1 MIMALPIWGWLPS
14 FNPSLCPAAKLGL
27 MEGLIDFKEETMVKP
42 PQVKSTLAMLAVGTL
57 LVAGG
62 CSDGSSV
69 DAQAF
74 NESGRLLQAPVNGAK
89 VCADLNRNKICDP
102 TEPFTQSDA
111 NGNFTLSFEG
121 AATLDYDIV
130 SEGGTYTNGAG
141 APVLARNMAAVAG
154 AKVLSMLTTM
164 EVLTP
169 PAQRA
174 ALVAQLNALAGV
186 ADYRTVDF
194 AAAAV
199 PRELMLA
206 VKTVEEVLGG
216 FNSIGVSGWAQ
227 QQVVL
232 TRLGATIAA
241 APALTGANI
250 DASLPALVGTA
261 AQSAFAF
268 LNDPNLAISS
278 PAAFGDAM
286 AAIATGVAGA
296 IPAGATV
303 TEGAIQAD
311 VEAAATTAVNNL
323 ATVVTS
329 LVKIDL
335 ASLTLT
341 TNAGPQSWTAAGL
354 PTALNLSSLPLSV
367 AVSGSAT
374 NTTGAAK
381 SFTDVLLK
389 LTIADGT
396 HGRNIILSIGGL
408 TANVA
413 VDGALTL
420 IKGSNPLQV
429 EGLTASGTLIV
440 FNMANTLWGTASGNS
455 VSFDL
460 TALNTQLQAN
470 GGRDLNTLAASGN
483 YTITAEVTGA
493 PFNPMTKALAL
504 TIL

>member
-1 MIMALPIWGWLPS
+1 MA
-14 FNPSLCPAAKLGL
+14 
-27 MEGLIDFKEETMVKP
+27 KP
-42 PQVKSTLAMLAVGTL
+42 HQVKSTLAMLAVGTL

-62 CSDGSSV
+62 CSDGTSV
-69 DAQAF
+69 DAQSF
-74 NESGRLLQAPVNGAK
+74 NESGRLLQAPVKGAK
-89 VCADLNRNKICDP
+89 VCADLNANKICDP

-111 NGNFTLSFEG
+111 NGNFSLIFDG
-121 AATLDYDIV
+121 AATLTYDLI
-130 SEGGTYTNGAG
+130 SEGGLTTNGAG
-141 APVLARNMAAVAG
+141 QEVAARNMAAPPG
-154 AKVLSMLTTM
+154 ASIMSMLTTM
-164 EVLTP
+164 ELLTP
-169 PAQRA
+169 AGTQRD
-174 ALVAQLNALAGV
+174 ALVAQLNSLAGV
-186 ADYRTVDF
+186 ADYRTLDF

-216 FNSIGVSGWAQ
+216 FSSIGVSNWDQ

-250 DASLPALVGTA
+250 DASLPGLVGTA

-278 PAAFGDAM
+278 PTAFGDAM
-286 AAIATGVAGA
+286 AAIATNVAGA

-303 TEGAIQAD
+303 TEETIQAA
-311 VEAAATTAVNNL
+311 VEAAAGTAVNNL
-323 ATVVTS
+323 TTVVTS

-341 TNAGPQSWTAAGL
+341 TNAGAQSWDAAGL
-354 PTALNLSSLPLSV
+354 PTALNLSSLPVSV
-367 AVSGSAT
+367 AVTGSAT

-381 SFTDVLLK
+381 SFTGVSLK

-396 HGRNIILSIGGL
+396 NNRNIILSIGGL

-413 VDGALTL
+413 ADGALTL
-420 IKGSNPLQV
+420 TKGSNPLHV
-429 EGLTASGTLIV
+429 EGLTAAGTLVV
-440 FNMANTLWGTASGNS
+440 FDMADTLWGSASGNS
-455 VSFDL
+455 VSISL
-460 TALNTQLQAN
+460 SALNAQLQAN

-483 YTITAEVTGA
+483 YTISAEVTGA
-493 PFNPMTKALAL
+493 PFVPMTKVLAL